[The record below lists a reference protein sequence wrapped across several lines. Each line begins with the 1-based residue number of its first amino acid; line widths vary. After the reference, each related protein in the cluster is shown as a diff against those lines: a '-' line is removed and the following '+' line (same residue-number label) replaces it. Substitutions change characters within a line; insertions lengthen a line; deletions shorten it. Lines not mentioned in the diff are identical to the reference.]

1 MYSSLVNA
9 LHFIRLDSILIQGGR
24 LPSSVFNEGLSATLE
39 VILGHSYINTT
50 IDAAT
55 VSKYLLEHP
64 KHQWNAQMRLNN
76 ETTILQIGIRHVI
89 LSTDSD
95 ENMGFKIDSPQN
107 WVDIKTSKNFSLP
120 NWSASPYSRIEWSLE
135 VRNSLDKSYQQIL
148 GATLP
153 GRWILAGIRLC

>member
-9 LHFIRLDSILIQGGR
+9 QQFIRLDSILIQGGR
-24 LPSSVFNEGLSATLE
+24 LPSSLFNEGLTATLE

-76 ETTILQIGIRHVI
+76 EITILQIGIRHVI

-95 ENMGFKIDSPQN
+95 ENMGVKIDSPQN
-107 WVDIKTSKNFSLP
+107 WVDIKHPKTL
-120 NWSASPYSRIEWSLE
+120 A
-135 VRNSLDKSYQQIL
+135 YQ
-148 GATLP
+148 T
-153 GRWILAGIRLC
+153 GRPHPTPELNGV